1 MSMSEK
7 DTPSFEEQVPED
19 ERGSLVHR
27 LLAAGANAPRE
38 LLRTAVNTNGQGAA
52 TYAERARGTGTEPTE
67 DLVSR
72 TIKAHTMLARSEG
85 ATLALAITAAEVTSV
100 VGSAGTL
107 TPGAAVGGLVG
118 DLAGLAWIQTRMVLV
133 VAALNGHDPR
143 DPARYRELA
152 SLMGVYGAPQANRA
166 TKYVGKGT
174 ERVAKRLIL
183 RHLKGKRL
191 QAVKALFDLVGI
203 KFTRTGVLKVLPG
216 INIPISAFVNGQ
228 ATAALGKKARVYYET
243 LPPTFST
250 TAET

>member
-1 MSMSEK
+1 MSEK
-7 DTPSFEEQVPED
+7 DTPSFEEQVPDD
-19 ERGSLVHR
+19 ERGSLVRR
-27 LLAAGANAPRE
+27 LLAAGASAPRE
-38 LLRTAVNTNGQGAA
+38 LLLTAVNTNGQWAA

-72 TIKAHTMLARSEG
+72 TIKAHAMLARSEG

-107 TPGAAVGGLVG
+107 TPGAALGGLAG

-152 SLMGVYGAPQANRA
+152 SLMGVYGAPQADRA
-166 TKYVGKGT
+166 AKYVAKGA

-183 RHLKGKRL
+183 RHLRGERL

-203 KFTRTGVLKVLPG
+203 KFTRVGVLKVLPG
-216 INIPISAFVNGQ
+216 LNIPISAFVNGQ

-243 LPPTFST
+243 LPATFST

>member
-1 MSMSEK
+1 MSMSAT
-7 DTPSFEEQVPED
+7 DTPSLEEQVPED
-19 ERGSLVHR
+19 ERGSLVRR

-38 LLRTAVNTNGQGAA
+38 LLRTAVNTNGQWAA

-107 TPGAAVGGLVG
+107 TPGAALGGLVG

-152 SLMGVYGAPQANRA
+152 SLMLSLIHISEP
-166 TKYVGKGT
+166 T
-174 ERVAKRLIL
+174 RLGMISY
-183 RHLKGKRL
+183 
-191 QAVKALFDLVGI
+191 AVFCL
-203 KFTRTGVLKVLPG
+203 
-216 INIPISAFVNGQ
+216 
-228 ATAALGKKARVYYET
+228 
-243 LPPTFST
+243 
-250 TAET
+250 